1 MKLPATRRNA
11 LCMTLCWF
19 AFSMGYFGL
28 VYNTPAFDWNI
39 YLVFVF
45 PTFFMIPV
53 SLSQPFMENRLGR
66 KPVMTSTMV
75 LAGLCLLLTS
85 GVPKGIIVIILGNY
99 ILKRSISKGQ
109 SYTSKSLSEALLFSE
124 LWENMLFT
132 KIVLNVRNN
141 FCTQHILPR
150 FELGIFM

>member
-1 MKLPATRRNA
+1 
-11 LCMTLCWF
+11 MTLCWF

-53 SLSQPFMENRLGR
+53 SLSQPFMENKLGR

-99 ILKRSISKGQ
+99 SRSISKGQ
-109 SYTSKSLSEALLFSE
+109 SYKL
-124 LWENMLFT
+124 
-132 KIVLNVRNN
+132 
-141 FCTQHILPR
+141 
-150 FELGIFM
+150 